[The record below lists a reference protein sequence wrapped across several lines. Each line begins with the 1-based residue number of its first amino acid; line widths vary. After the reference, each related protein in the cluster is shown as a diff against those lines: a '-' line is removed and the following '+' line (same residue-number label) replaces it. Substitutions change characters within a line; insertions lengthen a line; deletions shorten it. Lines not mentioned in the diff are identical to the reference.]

1 MTSTVVGFI
10 LAWVFTGYIIQHS
23 IKDLRVLNDIPGF
36 LLIVGSTVAM
46 AYMANTA
53 EEAKRIWKAMLD
65 GFKKRVD
72 RRQDIVREIVTVAK
86 VTNGDPRLLEQQLGT
101 IQQPFFKEGVGL
113 ILDRFKPDQIE
124 SIMSDRIDS
133 HKHWLGK
140 KTMGLK
146 ALAKYPPAF
155 GIIACVVSLIAVMQ
169 KLGGELK
176 AGDLGPSMAI
186 GLVGTLIG
194 LLASNFVIMPLGENT
209 EARDKAELKE
219 REIILQGV
227 LLLANKETPLFVQ
240 EKLNSYLK
248 EEQRVDVL
256 GVGGGGKAA

>member
-1 MTSTVVGFI
+1 MTSTIIGFI
-10 LAWVFTGYIIQHS
+10 LAWAFAGYIIQHS
-23 IKDLRVLNDIPGF
+23 IKDLKVLNDVPGF
-36 LLIVGSTVAM
+36 LLIVGCTVAM
-46 AYMANTA
+46 AYMANTT
-53 EEAKRIWKAMLD
+53 EEANRIWKAMFA

-72 RRQDIVREIVTVAK
+72 RRQDIVTEIVTVAK
-86 VTNGDPRLLEQQLGT
+86 VTNGDPRLLEQQMGT
-101 IQQPFFKEGVGL
+101 IQQAFFKEGVGL

-124 SIMSDRIDS
+124 SIMTDRIDS
-133 HKHWLGK
+133 YKQYLGK
-140 KTMGLK
+140 QTNGMK

-194 LLASNFVIMPLGENT
+194 LLAANFVIMPLGENSD
-209 EARDKAELKE
+209 ARDKLELKE

-227 LLLANKETPLFVQ
+227 LLLANKEAPLFVQ

>member
-1 MTSTVVGFI
+1 MTSTIIGFI
-10 LAWVFTGYIIQHS
+10 LAWVFAGAMIVHA
-23 IKDLRVLNDIPGF
+23 IKDLSVLKDWYGF
-36 LLIVGSTVAM
+36 LLILGCTAAM

-53 EEAKRIWKAMLD
+53 EEANRIWKAMFA

-72 RRQDIVREIVTVAK
+72 RRQDIVTEIVTVAK
-86 VTNGDPRLLEQQLGT
+86 VTNGDPRLLEQQMST
-101 IQQPFFKEGVGL
+101 IQHAFFKEGVGL

-124 SIMSDRIDS
+124 SVMTDRIDS
-133 HKHWLGK
+133 QKQYLGK
-140 KTMGLK
+140 QTSGLK
-146 ALAKYPPAF
+146 ALSKYPPAF

-194 LLASNFVIMPLGENT
+194 LLASNFVIMPLGENA
-209 EARDKAELKE
+209 EARDKLELKE

-227 LLLANKETPLFVQ
+227 LLLANKEAPLFVQ

-248 EEQRVDVL
+248 EEKRVDVL
-256 GVGGGGKAA
+256 GVGGSSKAA

>member
-1 MTSTVVGFI
+1 MTSTVIGFI
-10 LAWVFTGYIIQHS
+10 LAWVFAFYIINHS
-23 IKDLRVLNDIPGF
+23 VKDLKVFNDIPGF
-36 LLIVGSTVAM
+36 LLIVGCTVAM

-53 EEAKRIWKAMLD
+53 EECKRIFKEILV

-72 RRQDIVREIVTVAK
+72 RRQDIVTEIVTVAK
-86 VTNGDPRLLEQQLGT
+86 VTNGDPRLLEQQMGT

-113 ILDRFKPDQIE
+113 ILDRFKPDQID

-133 HKHWLGK
+133 HKQWLAK

-169 KLGGELK
+169 RLGGELK
-176 AGDLGPSMAI
+176 AGDLGPSMAV

-194 LLASNFVIMPLGENT
+194 LLAANFIIMPLGENA
-209 EARDKAELKE
+209 EHRDKAELKE

-227 LLLANKETPLFVQ
+227 LMLANKEAPLFVQ

-248 EEQRVDVL
+248 EDQRVDVL